1 MLPTTNR
8 PPDFGEFLKMI
19 RREPTSR
26 PVLYEHYIE
35 WPILLDVLGR
45 DAVPQDDPPWG
56 WVINLIR
63 ATPAEVGR
71 RARAMAGKP
80 GYALGAGNS
89 LTAAMPRENIAA
101 LLRAARIGDEPEPD

>member
-35 WPILLDVLGR
+35 WPVLLDVLGR

-56 WVINLIR
+56 WVINLVR
-63 ATPAEVGR
+63 AYARGGRAPGAGDGRQTGVRPRGGQLAHRRHAAPEHR
-71 RARAMAGKP
+71 RAA
-80 GYALGAGNS
+80 
-89 LTAAMPRENIAA
+89 PRGQD
-101 LLRAARIGDEPEPD
+101 RR